1 MRPSSTWNA
10 SSRLPRTSSGSPPL
24 PAGAGLRVRYEQEAD
39 GGQRVSTLQYVLFLD
54 GTGYILTYTTRPDR
68 NAEYERDFARS
79 AESFRLLDGS

>member
-1 MRPSSTWNA
+1 
-10 SSRLPRTSSGSPPL
+10 
-24 PAGAGLRVRYEQEAD
+24 
-39 GGQRVSTLQYVLFLD
+39 VLFLD